1 MKELLLCNLET
12 TIAMLKHKALNQIT
26 DERCESMCSMIFPE
40 EEKALSQEITE
51 LVKRVYAHF
60 GGGFPLLK

>member
-1 MKELLLCNLET
+1 
-12 TIAMLKHKALNQIT
+12 MLKHKAINQIT
-26 DERCESMCSMIFPE
+26 DERCESMCSVIFPE